1 MEQSIS
7 HGILFP
13 TDTAVANC
21 SSTPPPATAD
31 PWGEA
36 INTESIRKVVA
47 ENAVVVFARKG
58 CCMCHV
64 IKLLLHGH
72 GVKPAIF
79 DVDEQNE
86 AAVTNEL
93 FKLIGEVG
101 SGKAAYPQLP
111 AAFVGGKLIGGL
123 EKVMGAHISGELVPI
138 LKEARALWL

>member
-1 MEQSIS
+1 MEQTIS
-7 HGILFP
+7 HRILFP
-13 TDTAVANC
+13 NAADG
-21 SSTPPPATAD
+21 SSTPPPAAAGD
-31 PWGEA
+31 PGGEA
-36 INTESIRKVVA
+36 IDTESIRKLVA

-72 GVKPAIF
+72 GVKPTVF

-86 AAVTNEL
+86 AAVTSEL
-93 FKLIGEVG
+93 FKILGA
-101 SGKAAYPQLP
+101 GKSAAAADQQLP

-123 EKVMGAHISGELVPI
+123 EKVMGAHISGELVPK

>member
-7 HGILFP
+7 HRILFP
-13 TDTAVANC
+13 TATAVANG

-31 PWGEA
+31 PCGEA

-72 GVKPAIF
+72 GVKPKIF

-101 SGKAAYPQLP
+101 SGKASDPQLP

-123 EKVMGAHISGELVPI
+123 DKVIGAHISGELVPK